1 MGVLNLWKILQDT
14 SQTVNINE
22 DLKNKIL
29 AIDLSI
35 WICENSN
42 IGYYATNT
50 KPHLRTLFFRSKT
63 LIENGCKL
71 IFIREGDVISLKQ
84 NTMKKRNQNRFG
96 ESSQSSQFSNSQSQ
110 KPIKNRSRFDNV
122 ADEVIY
128 FIKI

>member
-14 SQTVNINE
+14 SQTVNISD

-29 AIDLSI
+29 AVDLSI

-42 IGYYATNT
+42 IGYYSTNT

-71 IFIREGDVISLKQ
+71 IFIR
-84 NTMKKRNQNRFG
+84 
-96 ESSQSSQFSNSQSQ
+96 
-110 KPIKNRSRFDNV
+110 
-122 ADEVIY
+122 Y
-128 FIKI
+128 FYHLFFLI